1 MHVLVYST
9 YVFDN
14 CPRTLGIF
22 GLVVPASFQFGE
34 VFLGVFGVACP
45 VVGHQ
50 VFIDQSCCIVTCGKE
65 IGLDCRAREAESSVV
80 ADFGRAVFSFFRG
93 YQDYTER
100 GSCTVYGRRGCIFQ
114 HRDGLD
120 VPGIDIVEVAFD
132 TVDKNQWFG
141 ILVDRAETADID
153 VRSFIRLSRS
163 IGDIEVGHGSLQ
175 GTAEVGNGTVF
186 DFFRRYGINSS
197 GQIGF
202 FLSSVTDD
210 YDFIQRFRVFG
221 HLDIDRLLFVYFDRF
236 LQISDIGKHKSDT
249 RCGFDRIVSVD
260 VGHRV
265 SMPFRSDV
273 YADERHTFLIG
284 NLPYDCKSLV
294 VFCTVSFG

>member
-1 MHVLVYST
+1 
-9 YVFDN
+9 
-14 CPRTLGIF
+14 
-22 GLVVPASFQFGE
+22 
-34 VFLGVFGVACP
+34 
-45 VVGHQ
+45 
-50 VFIDQSCCIVTCGKE
+50 
-65 IGLDCRAREAESSVV
+65 
-80 ADFGRAVFSFFRG
+80 
-93 YQDYTER
+93 
-100 GSCTVYGRRGCIFQ
+100 
-114 HRDGLD
+114 
-120 VPGIDIVEVAFD
+120 
-132 TVDKNQWFG
+132 
-141 ILVDRAETADID
+141 LVDRAETADID

-163 IGDIEVGHGSLQ
+163 IGDIEVGHSSLQ

>member
-1 MHVLVYST
+1 M
-9 YVFDN
+9 
-14 CPRTLGIF
+14 
-22 GLVVPASFQFGE
+22 
-34 VFLGVFGVACP
+34 
-45 VVGHQ
+45 
-50 VFIDQSCCIVTCGKE
+50 
-65 IGLDCRAREAESSVV
+65 
-80 ADFGRAVFSFFRG
+80 
-93 YQDYTER
+93 
-100 GSCTVYGRRGCIFQ
+100 
-114 HRDGLD
+114 
-120 VPGIDIVEVAFD
+120 
-132 TVDKNQWFG
+132 
-141 ILVDRAETADID
+141 VDRAETADID

-163 IGDIEVGHGSLQ
+163 IGDIEVGHSSLQ

-186 DFFRRYGINSS
+186 DFFRRYGIDSS

-210 YDFIQRFRVFG
+210 YDFVQCFRVFG
-221 HLDIDRLLFVYFDRF
+221 HLDVDRLLFVYFDRF

-273 YADERHTFLIG
+273 YTDERHSFLIG